1 MRIQNG
7 GIGLEVTIDGDD
19 GAPPLVLL
27 HGIISSSRTWD
38 WMVPELVDR
47 YRVIRL
53 DFRGHGG
60 SDRAPGNYQLSD
72 YLSDAV
78 AVCEQV
84 AGGPAIVIGHS
95 LGGVT
100 TAALAQQRPELVRN
114 ALLEDAPLAAIGP
127 DAGDAEN
134 PLFDAFRLM
143 RQSIP
148 QVQASGASADE
159 VTQMMTLMPT
169 AAGATF
175 GELIIPD
182 GIHTMAV
189 GMLNVDA
196 SVLDPV
202 LDGAM
207 GTSFDPEQPI
217 SVPVTAVAADP
228 AMPDAV
234 TQPADLEQLAATSP
248 QVETATIADTG
259 HLIHD
264 SKTGRDAFWSVVERF
279 VAKLP

>member
-1 MRIQNG
+1 MRIRNG
-7 GIGLEVTIDGDD
+7 DVELEVTIDGDD

-38 WMVPELVDR
+38 WVVPKLAGSF
-47 YRVIRL
+47 RVIRL

-60 SDRAPGNYQLSD
+60 SDRAPGAYQLPN

-84 AGGPAIVIGHS
+84 AGVPAAVIGHS

-100 TAALAQQRPELVRN
+100 AAALAQQRPDLVRA
-114 ALLEDAPLAAIGP
+114 ALLEDAPLAVIGP
-127 DAGDAEN
+127 DAGDGEN

-148 QVQASGASADE
+148 QLQAGGATADDL
-159 VTQMMTLMPT
+159 TQMMALMPT

-175 GELIIPD
+175 GEVCIPD
-182 GIHTMAV
+182 GLHTMAI
-189 GMLNVDA
+189 GLLAVDA

-202 LDGAM
+202 LEGAM
-207 GTSFDPEQPI
+207 GRSFDAEQPI
-217 SVPVTAVAADP
+217 TVPVIAVAADCT
-228 AMPDAV
+228 MPDAV
-234 TQPADLEQLAATSP
+234 TRPEDLEKLVATSP
-248 QVETATIADTG
+248 QVDTATVANTG

-264 SKTGRDAFWSVVERF
+264 SKTGRDEFSNLVDRF
-279 VAKLP
+279 LGSLA